1 MDEGIGN
8 FSVNDQD
15 WPFDEA
21 GFGLID
27 QQTLLPTP
35 SARAVGADHTTTVR
49 GAQTLSLA
57 RGVLPESQQVSRTSQ
72 SLAVSHASPLA
83 PLRARDRDA
92 LEDLFD
98 GDDLAEMTLDVYRYL
113 SRTYPEP
120 CWEDEPYEF
129 LNGYI

>member
-21 GFGLID
+21 GFGQVD
-27 QQTLLPTP
+27 QQTLLPTT
-35 SARAVGADHTTTVR
+35 SARAVVVNNVTVAR
-49 GAQTLSLA
+49 GAKTLSLT
-57 RGVLPESQQVSRTSQ
+57 RGILPESQQVGRTSQ

-92 LEDLFD
+92 LGDLFD
-98 GDDLAEMTLDVYRYL
+98 EDDSAEMALDVYRYL